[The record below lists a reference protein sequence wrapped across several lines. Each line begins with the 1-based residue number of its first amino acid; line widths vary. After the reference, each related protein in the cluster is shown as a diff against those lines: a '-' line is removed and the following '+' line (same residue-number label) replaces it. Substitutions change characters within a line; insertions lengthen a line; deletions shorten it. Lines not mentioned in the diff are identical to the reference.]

1 MEVLIHVGI
10 DTVELKG
17 QGFEQL
23 VSVGDVVK
31 RGQALLKMDI
41 DFITSKGYSL
51 ISPVVVTNSAEQLE
65 IIIQDDKKM
74 VTKEDALLVIL

>member
-1 MEVLIHVGI
+1 
-10 DTVELKG
+10 
-17 QGFEQL
+17 
-23 VSVGDVVK
+23 
-31 RGQALLKMDI
+31 MDI